1 MTSTHPGTRHAATGP
16 DAPQETAPRPRVG
29 RVRFAVLG
37 LLFVGITINYVDRAT
52 LSVALPHIS
61 EDFHISSTMSG
72 LIMSAFFWTYAF
84 GQMPGGWLA
93 DRVGPRV
100 SLFFASLWWGVATAL
115 MGIARGTGSLVA
127 LRMVLGLGEAPSF
140 PSSAKVVAKWFPK
153 GERSFASATF
163 NNGNAVGGAL
173 SIPLVAL
180 IVAGI
185 GWRAAFFVAG
195 ALGVLWALGWWLY
208 YRDPERHGRLKKPE
222 FDYIKAGQD
231 AADAPEQTTIR
242 WRDLFRFRVMW
253 AMMLGFFCVNFV
265 AYFFITWFPSYLVE
279 TYHLSTLKFGFLG
292 MVPGLSSMVGGWC
305 GGLVS
310 DWLVR
315 RGTPVTK
322 ARKICLV
329 GGLLGTSVIALAVI
343 SPSVGMALTALSVS
357 YFCSTFAAAS
367 VWSLPGDVAPTP
379 GHVGSIA
386 GIQNTAGNIAGIV
399 SPLLLGVLMG
409 TNGSFTVPLMTAGCV
424 ALIGA
429 ATYAF
434 LLPKVQPLRLDTS
447 RSDSMA

>member
-1 MTSTHPGTRHAATGP
+1 MTGTRTADGTPTADAKTPAAGP
-16 DAPQETAPRPRVG
+16 PRVG

-37 LLFVGITINYVDRAT
+37 LLFVGITINYIDRAA
-52 LSVALPHIS
+52 LSVSLPHIS
-61 EDFHISSTMSG
+61 EDFHISPALAGT
-72 LIMSAFFWTYAF
+72 IMSAFFWTYAF

-93 DRVGPRV
+93 DRFGPRV
-100 SLFFASLWWGVATAL
+100 TLFFASLWWGVATAL
-115 MGIARGTGSLVA
+115 MGLARGTGLLLA

-140 PSSAKVVAKWFPK
+140 PSSAKVVSRWFPK
-153 GERSFASATF
+153 TERSFASATF

-173 SIPLVAL
+173 SIPLVA
-180 IVAGI
+180 IVVGAF
-185 GWRAAFFVAG
+185 GWRAAFAIAG
-195 ALGVLWALGWWLY
+195 GLGVVWAFGWWLY
-208 YRDPERHGRLKKPE
+208 YRDPERHGQLTKPE
-222 FDYIKAGQD
+222 LEYIKAGQD
-231 AADAPEQTTIR
+231 STDAPEQTEVR
-242 WRDLFRFRVMW
+242 WRDLFRFRLVW

-279 TYHLSTLKFGFLG
+279 TYHLSTMKFGFLG
-292 MVPGLSSMVGGWC
+292 MVPGLASMVGGWC

-322 ARKICLV
+322 ARKVCLV
-329 GGLLGTSVIALAVI
+329 GGLLGTSVIALAVV
-343 SPSVGMALTALSVS
+343 SPSVGMALTALSAS

-367 VWSLPGDVAPTP
+367 VWALPGDIAPTP

-409 TNGSFTVPLMTAGCV
+409 SSGSFFVPLITAGCV
-424 ALIGA
+424 ALLGA
-429 ATYAF
+429 VTYAF
-434 LLPKVQPLRLDTS
+434 LLPAVEPLRLDRQPS
-447 RSDSMA
+447 RTMG

>member
-1 MTSTHPGTRHAATGP
+1 MTSTQPGTRPSA
-16 DAPQETAPRPRVG
+16 TAPDTPHTTGHRPRTG

-37 LLFVGITINYVDRAT
+37 LLFAGITINYIDRAT

-115 MGIARGTGSLVA
+115 MSIARGTGTLVA

-140 PSSAKVVAKWFPK
+140 PASAKVVAKWFPK

-180 IVAGI
+180 VVAGI
-185 GWRAAFFVAG
+185 GWRAAFLVAG
-195 ALGVLWALGWWLY
+195 GLGVLWAFGWWLY
-208 YRDPERHGRLKKPE
+208 YRDPERHKQLKKPE

-231 AADAPEQTTIR
+231 TGDAPEQTAIR

-292 MVPGLSSMVGGWC
+292 MVPGLASMVGGWC
-305 GGLVS
+305 GGLAS

-315 RGTPVTK
+315 RGTPITK

-343 SPSVGMALTALSVS
+343 SPGVGMALTALSAS

-409 TNGSFTVPLMTAGCV
+409 TDGSFTVPLVTAGCV

-429 ATYAF
+429 STYAF
-434 LLPKVQPLRLDTS
+434 LLPKVQPLRLDASPS
-447 RSDSMA
+447 RTVA